1 MEAALGRGTNLS
13 SEYSPY
19 LPVDLLQTLLVDI
32 HEYAGCSWFTAIV
45 CSCIGIRALILP
57 VSIAAIRGGRE
68 KAILQP
74 EYEKLMQQQKA
85 VKLDGDPEKNNRI
98 QKKIQNFTQKHGKLF
113 MMKGTWN
120 LIFVQL
126 PLYVTAFAAMRGMAN
141 RPDLFRGFA
150 MEAPLWLD
158 SLALADPYYVL
169 PVLTSAIMIT
179 NQELFG
185 SVDTEAPTTESTSET
200 PGGPS
205 TMERYSK
212 YFSRGSAL
220 VFIPF
225 TAGFPSG
232 VFIFMCTN
240 MITAAL
246 QNRVLRNP
254 AVERWLEIPPRKS
267 EAAAAAAA
275 AAVATPAPSSARG
288 VALTNLGMTL
298 KRPKNSLLGTP
309 QSFQPVK
316 PSVPS
321 VPFAKA
327 PLPNATAAFQS
338 GQGGQGQSK
347 AGIER
352 LAELSGGRF
361 AVKRMEKQL

>member
-1 MEAALGRGTNLS
+1 
-13 SEYSPY
+13 
-19 LPVDLLQTLLVDI
+19 
-32 HEYAGCSWFTAIV
+32 
-45 CSCIGIRALILP
+45 
-57 VSIAAIRGGRE
+57 
-68 KAILQP
+68 
-74 EYEKLMQQQKA
+74 
-85 VKLDGDPEKNNRI
+85 
-98 QKKIQNFTQKHGKLF
+98 
-113 MMKGTWN
+113 
-120 LIFVQL
+120 
-126 PLYVTAFAAMRGMAN
+126 
-141 RPDLFRGFA
+141 
-150 MEAPLWLD
+150 
-158 SLALADPYYVL
+158 
-169 PVLTSAIMIT
+169 
-179 NQELFG
+179 
-185 SVDTEAPTTESTSET
+185 
-200 PGGPS
+200 
-205 TMERYSK
+205 
-212 YFSRGSAL
+212 
-220 VFIPF
+220 
-225 TAGFPSG
+225 
-232 VFIFMCTN
+232 MCTN

-316 PSVPS
+316 PSVP
-321 VPFAKA
+321 FAKA

>member
-1 MEAALGRGTNLS
+1 MEAALGRGTDLS

-57 VSIAAIRGGRE
+57 VSIAAICGGRE

-141 RPDLFRGFA
+141 HPDLFRGFA
-150 MEAPLWLD
+150 MEAPFWLD

-185 SVDTEAPTTESTSET
+185 SVDTEAPATESTTET

-205 TMERYSK
+205 TMQRYSK

-220 VFIPF
+220 LFIPF
-225 TAGFPSG
+225 TSGFPSG

-254 AVERWLEIPPRKS
+254 TVERWLEIPPRKS
-267 EAAAAAAA
+267 DAAAA
-275 AAVATPAPSSARG
+275 PAPTSPSSARFG
-288 VALTNLGMTL
+288 VALMNLGMTL
-298 KRPKNSLLGTP
+298 KRPKNSLLGTA
-309 QSFQPVK
+309 QSFQSFQSFPVK
-316 PSVPS
+316 PS

-327 PLPNATAAFQS
+327 PLPNATVTAFQS
-338 GQGGQGQSK
+338 PSKSK
-347 AGIER
+347 AGLER

>member
-1 MEAALGRGTNLS
+1 
-13 SEYSPY
+13 
-19 LPVDLLQTLLVDI
+19 
-32 HEYAGCSWFTAIV
+32 
-45 CSCIGIRALILP
+45 
-57 VSIAAIRGGRE
+57 
-68 KAILQP
+68 
-74 EYEKLMQQQKA
+74 
-85 VKLDGDPEKNNRI
+85 
-98 QKKIQNFTQKHGKLF
+98 
-113 MMKGTWN
+113 
-120 LIFVQL
+120 
-126 PLYVTAFAAMRGMAN
+126 
-141 RPDLFRGFA
+141 
-150 MEAPLWLD
+150 
-158 SLALADPYYVL
+158 
-169 PVLTSAIMIT
+169 
-179 NQELFG
+179 
-185 SVDTEAPTTESTSET
+185 
-200 PGGPS
+200 
-205 TMERYSK
+205 
-212 YFSRGSAL
+212 
-220 VFIPF
+220 
-225 TAGFPSG
+225 
-232 VFIFMCTN
+232 

>member
-1 MEAALGRGTNLS
+1 
-13 SEYSPY
+13 
-19 LPVDLLQTLLVDI
+19 
-32 HEYAGCSWFTAIV
+32 
-45 CSCIGIRALILP
+45 
-57 VSIAAIRGGRE
+57 
-68 KAILQP
+68 
-74 EYEKLMQQQKA
+74 
-85 VKLDGDPEKNNRI
+85 
-98 QKKIQNFTQKHGKLF
+98 
-113 MMKGTWN
+113 
-120 LIFVQL
+120 
-126 PLYVTAFAAMRGMAN
+126 
-141 RPDLFRGFA
+141 
-150 MEAPLWLD
+150 
-158 SLALADPYYVL
+158 
-169 PVLTSAIMIT
+169 
-179 NQELFG
+179 
-185 SVDTEAPTTESTSET
+185 
-200 PGGPS
+200 
-205 TMERYSK
+205 
-212 YFSRGSAL
+212 
-220 VFIPF
+220 
-225 TAGFPSG
+225 
-232 VFIFMCTN
+232 MCTN

-275 AAVATPAPSSARG
+275 ATPAPTSARVG

-347 AGIER
+347 AGFER
-352 LAELSGGRF
+352 LAEVSGGRF